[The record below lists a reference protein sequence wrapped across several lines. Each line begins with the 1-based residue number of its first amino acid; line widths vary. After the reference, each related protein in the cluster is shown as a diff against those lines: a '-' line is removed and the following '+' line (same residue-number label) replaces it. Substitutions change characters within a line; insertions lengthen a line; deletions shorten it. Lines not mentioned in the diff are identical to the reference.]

1 MPLDRVESFT
11 LAGAEHPTAIP
22 FCFATRNA
30 PSAGNALTS
39 IPDGYFRTL
48 PNLTAIDVSFNDG
61 DSTGIQ
67 ITTALAY

>member
-1 MPLDRVESFT
+1 MLNRSLSRVPNIQPQFPFVLRQQPPL
-11 LAGAEHPTAIP
+11 
-22 FCFATRNA
+22 
-30 PSAGNALTS
+30 SAGNSLTS